1 MIAFLSDMA
10 AALPR
15 TPNANRLLRWLG
27 LRDTGDEH
35 QPPPTSMKIIKIPP
49 RLTCYELLSG
59 GAVGWVYRIDHRIVL
74 KYPVHPNS
82 DGFKR
87 EMAFFDVLEKHEPC
101 PHIVQSFLRISDGIF
116 LASMGGG
123 SLHHRL
129 ETHQRRS
136 TDGRRL
142 EQVISTEPQHLVK
155 RWLMELCKAA
165 AWLES
170 LGYVHGDIRP
180 PNLLLDN
187 QDHLKLADF
196 DCVQLIGTSLKGG
209 AAAPWAR
216 VLGAEAGSEEGS
228 FGACGPRTEQFA
240 IGSILYCLTRGH
252 EPYEM
257 DDFDD
262 DAEKVTL
269 FKRMVFP
276 PLNGGH
282 FDTIIER
289 SWKGEFPLLK
299 DLSEEV
305 NTLSFEN
312 DQPPPLALTFEYC
325 SDIRRECQSLVDNGL
340 LIFT

>member
-1 MIAFLSDMA
+1 MA
-10 AALPR
+10 VALFQIL
-15 TPNANRLLRWLG
+15 NANRLLRWLG
-27 LRDTGDEH
+27 LRDPGDEH

-74 KYPVHPNS
+74 KYPVNPNS

-116 LASMGGG
+116 LASMSGG

-136 TDGRRL
+136 ADGRRV

-155 RWLMELCKAA
+155 QWLIELCKAA

-196 DCVQLIGTSLKGG
+196 DCVQLIGTSLEGG
-209 AAAPWAR
+209 PAAPWAR
-216 VLGAEAGSEEGS
+216 VQGAEAGSEEGS

-269 FKRMVFP
+269 FKRMAFP

-282 FDTIIER
+282 FDTIIEK
-289 SWKGEFPLLK
+289 SWKGEFPRLK
-299 DLSEEV
+299 DLFEEANSLCSE
-305 NTLSFEN
+305 T
-312 DQPPPLALTFEYC
+312 DQPQPLALSFEYC

-340 LIFT
+340 LVFT